1 MRSPAPATGRGALL
15 LVAALLAAL
24 VAGVLLGRALPDAP
38 GEQSAD
44 VGFARD
50 MSTHHQQA
58 VAMAFEA
65 VQTAPSPEVR
75 QLAVDIASTQGNQ
88 VGRMQA
94 LLGRWGVPLRGSAP
108 VMAWMEGTPGHA
120 EHLRQQ
126 GRGRTMPGMATP
138 AELARLGSET
148 GEVFEVDF
156 LQLVLR
162 HHEGGLEMAETGAER
177 VADPQLRSL
186 ARAIATS
193 QRSEVQVLTDLLAAR
208 GARPLPADG
217 TAGDTADGTAD
228 GTAGDTAAPRGAT
241 TEGGAA

>member
-1 MRSPAPATGRGALL
+1 MTSPAPRTGRGALL

-58 VAMAFEA
+58 VAMAYEA
-65 VQTAPSPEVR
+65 IQTAPSPEVR

-94 LLGRWGVPLRGSAP
+94 LLGQWGVPLRGSGP
-108 VMAWMEGTPGHA
+108 VMAWMEGTAGHA

-126 GRGRTMPGMATP
+126 ELGRTMPGMATA

-156 LQLVLR
+156 LQLMLR

-177 VADPQLRSL
+177 VADEQLRSL

-193 QRSEVQVLTDLLAAR
+193 QRSESQVLTDLLAAR
-208 GARPLPADG
+208 GAQPLPADTAADAGTG
-217 TAGDTADGTAD
+217 TAAGT
-228 GTAGDTAAPRGAT
+228 TGAT
-241 TEGGAA
+241 TGATAGAGAGA